1 MGVAAPQAPVGG
13 WVPRSTTPSKVW
25 SGVLICWATAVLKK
39 VSQENQ
45 SPDNFWLI
53 IQVPNKYYKLVDI
66 DPIRGQIINNYIY
79 TIHLLRPQEMWLLCL
94 SVCLS
99 DVCPQ
104 LVIFHFPDFIP
115 EKGNTNAFLAEDYD
129 FRVLL
134 ML

>member
-99 DVCPQ
+99 GCLSAAGYFSFSRFYTRKRQ
-104 LVIFHFPDFIP
+104 YQCIF
-115 EKGNTNAFLAEDYD
+115 G
-129 FRVLL
+129 
-134 ML
+134 